1 MVRVSVRRVGSLT
14 GKLAAAPES
23 LAALLALATK
33 KLKLD
38 KPASHIFTA
47 SGDEF
52 DDNDDVL
59 LLREDEVV
67 YVSCGED
74 FSRGRS
80 VGPALRALG
89 ARKSRLVGGVFRAL
103 CKSSVGD

>member
-38 KPASHIFTA
+38 KPASRIFTA
-47 SGDEF
+47 SGDEL
-52 DDNDDVL
+52 DDDDDVL

-67 YVSCGED
+67 LLGLPWG
-74 FSRGRS
+74 RGRRGS
-80 VGPALRALG
+80 
-89 ARKSRLVGGVFRAL
+89 SGVL
-103 CKSSVGD
+103 

>member
-38 KPASHIFTA
+38 KPASRVKV
-47 SGDEF
+47 GD
-52 DDNDDVL
+52 DA
-59 LLREDEVV
+59 LREA
-67 YVSCGED
+67 GK
-74 FSRGRS
+74 RGAIDIRS
-80 VGPALRALG
+80 Q
-89 ARKSRLVGGVFRAL
+89 LVCERVR
-103 CKSSVGD
+103 